1 MSNAQQNAP
10 QHSRAVP
17 SAHSV
22 TLNTLA
28 PPRERGLFF
37 PHRVRVKAP
46 DQIKHTVEL
55 RLDRRQAIA

>member
-37 PHRVRVKAP
+37 GNYI
-46 DQIKHTVEL
+46 DNS
-55 RLDRRQAIA
+55 LDNGAGVIYIPYTSNGDTP